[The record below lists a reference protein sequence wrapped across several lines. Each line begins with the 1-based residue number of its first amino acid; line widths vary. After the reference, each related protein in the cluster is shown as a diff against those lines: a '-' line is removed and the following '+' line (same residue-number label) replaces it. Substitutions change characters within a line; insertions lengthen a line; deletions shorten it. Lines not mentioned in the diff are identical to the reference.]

1 MKIYYDNDRDLIIIQ
16 GLKQVFPAMSLT
28 AVVVNNKIA
37 IRLINDTT
45 NVLGPIEF
53 NSIQDRTGLTRN
65 NILDTLTY
73 LLGEFAKNGVPDDLD
88 LVSIF
93 NGNL

>member
-53 NSIQDRTGLTRN
+53 NTIQDATGVTRN
-65 NILDTLTY
+65 SILDTLSY
-73 LLGEFAKNGVPDDLD
+73 LLGEFAKNGVPDNLD

>member
-53 NSIQDRTGLTRN
+53 NTIQDATGVTRN
-65 NILDTLTY
+65 SILDTLSY

>member
-1 MKIYYDNDRDLIIIQ
+1 MKIYYDGDRDLIIIE
-16 GLKQVFPAMSLT
+16 GLKQVFPAMSLS
-28 AVVVNNKIA
+28 AVIVNNKVA

-45 NVLGPIEF
+45 NIIGPIEF
-53 NSIQDRTGLTRN
+53 NKVQDQSGATRN

-73 LLGEFAKNGVPDDLD
+73 LLGEFAKNGVPDGLD